1 MILAQRQQQ
10 ILSQKLVMNQ
20 QMIDAVSFLNLS
32 QEELEEE
39 IVKEVRR
46 NPALIF
52 KSSAH
57 ISAAS
62 VEAGDKF
69 QSFLENIQ
77 DDSYKTLQAHLL
89 EQANEIIS
97 DGYILDAAET
107 IIQNLDEN
115 GFNFVSIEELFSDL
129 ISQNKITFTEI
140 KKALHI
146 VRRLEP
152 IGCACSG
159 FKQSL
164 AVQAGI
170 ICESPKTG
178 KILDIYKEVYDVTVK
193 ILKEH
198 YEVLSSI
205 SDIKT
210 FIKKLAH
217 KNITV
222 SFSLAEEII
231 ELFKSL
237 NPYPGKIYSSPKEE
251 KNFII
256 PIAEIKRSGDDFK
269 VIMNNEGVPSVE
281 ISSEYLA
288 LKNGKDGQG
297 KQVFAKADI
306 KKAKE
311 FLSRAS
317 MFMDILEYRNRTILK
332 ILTSIVHIQHN
343 FFAGRTDKNKGGK
356 MKQGYL
362 KPLKQAEIAEITE
375 FSISTVSRAVRG
387 KYIRCEWGIFEIKD
401 LFSNEVSSGLSK
413 DYVISQI
420 EEIIIIEQEK
430 TKNISDSKIASLLKE
445 QGIEIST
452 RTVNKYRH
460 ELGIDASYYR

>member
-10 ILSQKLVMNQ
+10 ILSQKLIMNQ
-20 QMIDAVSFLNLS
+20 QMINAASLLHLS

-52 KSSAH
+52 KNSTH
-57 ISAAS
+57 VSAAAT
-62 VEAGDKF
+62 EAGDKF

-89 EQANEIIS
+89 EQANEAIS
-97 DGYILDAAET
+97 DAYILDAAEV

-115 GFNFVSIEELFSDL
+115 GFNYVSIEELFSDL
-129 ISQNKITFTEI
+129 IAQNKITFTEI

-146 VRRLEP
+146 VRRFEP

-164 AVQAGI
+164 AVQAAV

-178 KILDIYKEVYDVTVK
+178 RILDIYKEVYDITIK

-205 SDIKT
+205 SNIKI
-210 FIKKLAH
+210 FIKKLAQN
-217 KNITV
+217 NITV

-237 NPYPGKIYSSPKEE
+237 NPYPGRMYSSLGEE

-256 PIAEIKRSGDDFK
+256 PIAEVKRTGDDFT
-269 VIMNNEGVPSVE
+269 VTINDTGMPSVE

-288 LKNGKDGQG
+288 LKNRKDGQG
-297 KQVFAKADI
+297 NQFSSKEDI

-311 FLSRAS
+311 FLNRAS

-332 ILTSIVHIQHN
+332 ILTSIVNIQHN
-343 FFAGRTDKNKGGK
+343 FFAGRHDKNNGGK

-362 KPLKQAEIAEITE
+362 KPLKQGEIAEITGL
-375 FSISTVSRAVRG
+375 SISTVSRAAGG

-420 EEIIIIEQEK
+420 EEILIMGQEK
-430 TKNISDSKIASLLKE
+430 TKHISDSKIASLLKE

-452 RTVNKYRH
+452 RTVNKYRN
-460 ELGIDASYYR
+460 ELGIAASYYR